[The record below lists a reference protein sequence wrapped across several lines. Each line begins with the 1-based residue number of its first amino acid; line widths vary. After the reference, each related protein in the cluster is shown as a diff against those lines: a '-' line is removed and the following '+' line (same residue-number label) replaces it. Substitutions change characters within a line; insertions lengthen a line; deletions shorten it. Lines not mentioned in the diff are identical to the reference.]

1 MNRTIFGFF
10 VVCLVVFTNSFAMAR
25 IVMVQKGDNFW
36 KISQRYKV
44 SWNKIQQLN
53 ESRLIKKG
61 NYDLLL
67 PGQILEI
74 PIAEKTA
81 RAINVFAKP
90 VIRNACIMCHNETR
104 NIAKKQNYGI
114 SKRKNKQRNVAK
126 GEFNAN
132 LEKVAKR
139 VESAGFGS
147 GEGLKVEKAIKVR
160 LDSEQKMVNVKV
172 SQSSLLGP
180 ENKLA
185 ENKEDV
191 LIIENPSDKRIV
203 KIKNAKQEGVYVTR
217 QGDTLEKLSQLWWGT
232 PKYAGVIAKNNGL
245 SENLKQI
252 SNGKVIFIPEDVGTI
267 EVIETNMLAY
277 GAKGVKGDDKVL
289 KAIELTVFSSE
300 VKQAMKEKV
309 SSEDPE
315 SVVVSKGEL
324 ANCVSDYYG
333 VLCNPSGF
341 RFLWKDA
348 EKRNAK
354 AWKNI
359 KIPGRICRI
368 SVMDKGGDLNLRCE
382 IDVSETKQMQNDNS
396 MQSSQSLKVPEVES
410 SLSSKTTGITKA
422 AKADELDL
430 KIKPEES
437 VVLENVVARKLV
449 IPKESN
455 FSENFSSYQK
465 KPIPNPLPVNQ
476 FDIQSLRAQSL
487 LSSEFIP
494 QKFLP
499 KKINAINIDGA
510 DSGSDMQPTKER
522 DEKAITYS
530 PGVDINKPKE
540 LSYSPLQETIERI
553 NFQKNEKSIFFNY
566 TSKY

>member
-1 MNRTIFGFF
+1 MNRTILGFLAF
-10 VVCLVVFTNSFAMAR
+10 CLVLFTNSIAMAK
-25 IVMVQKGDNFW
+25 IVTVQKGDNFW
-36 KISQRYKV
+36 KIAQRYKV
-44 SWNKIQQLN
+44 SWNQIQQIN

-61 NYDLLL
+61 NYNLLI
-67 PGQILEI
+67 PGQIIEI
-74 PIAEKTA
+74 PTVEKIVGE
-81 RAINVFAKP
+81 INVFAKP
-90 VIRNACIMCHNETR
+90 AIRNACIMCHNQSS
-104 NIAKKQNYGI
+104 NMAKRQNHGI
-114 SKRKNKQRNVAK
+114 SKGNSKQRNVAK
-126 GEFNAN
+126 REFKAN
-132 LEKVAKR
+132 LDKMAKR
-139 VESAGFGS
+139 VESAGPGK
-147 GEGLKVEKAIKVR
+147 EGLKVEKAVR
-160 LDSEQKMVNVKV
+160 ASFDPEQKVAAKF
-172 SQSSLLGP
+172 SQLNFTKS
-180 ENKLA
+180 EDKLA

-191 LIIENPSDKRIV
+191 LIVENPSDKRIL
-203 KIKNAKQEGVYVTR
+203 KIKDAKQEGVYVTR

-232 PKYAGVIAKNNGL
+232 PKYAGVIAKHNGL

-277 GAKGVKGDDKVL
+277 GAKGVKGDEKVL
-289 KAIELTVFSSE
+289 KAIDLTVFSPE
-300 VKQAMKEKV
+300 AKQAMKHKV

-315 SVVVSKGEL
+315 SIVVAKGEL

-341 RFLWKDA
+341 KFLWKDA

-382 IDVSETKQMQNDNS
+382 IDVSETKQMQNDKP
-396 MQSSQSLKVPEVES
+396 QSNQPLNVPAVES
-410 SLSSKTTGITKA
+410 SLSPKATEITKTV
-422 AKADELDL
+422 KADELDL

-465 KPIPNPLPVNQ
+465 KPTPNPLPVNQ
-476 FDIQSLRAQSL
+476 FESQSLRAQPL
-487 LSSEFIP
+487 LSSEFVP
-494 QKFLP
+494 QRFLP
-499 KKINAINIDGA
+499 KKINSTNIDGVDLVG
-510 DSGSDMQPTKER
+510 DSQLSRLKDER
-522 DEKAITYS
+522 VITYS

-540 LSYSPLQETIERI
+540 LSYSPLQETIERV
-553 NFQKNEKSIFFNY
+553 NFQKNEKSIFLNY

>member
-1 MNRTIFGFF
+1 MNRKILSLLVF
-10 VVCLVVFTNSFAMAR
+10 CLVFFTYSIAMAK

-61 NYDLLL
+61 NYNLLL
-67 PGQILEI
+67 PGQIIEI
-74 PIAEKTA
+74 PTVEKIAGE
-81 RAINVFAKP
+81 INVFAKP
-90 VIRNACIMCHNETR
+90 AIRNACIMCHNQSS
-104 NIAKKQNYGI
+104 NMAKRQNHRI
-114 SKRKNKQRNVAK
+114 SKGKNKQKNVAK
-126 GEFNAN
+126 REFNAN
-132 LEKVAKR
+132 LDKMAKL
-139 VESAGFGS
+139 VESAGPGS
-147 GEGLKVEKAIKVR
+147 EGLKATRVS
-160 LDSEQKMVNVKV
+160 LDPEQKMAVKF
-172 SQSSLLGP
+172 SQSNFTKS
-180 ENKLA
+180 EDKLA

-191 LIIENPSDKRIV
+191 LIVENPFDKRIL

-232 PKYAGVIAKNNGL
+232 TKYAGVIAKHNGL

-277 GAKGVKGDDKVL
+277 GAKGVKGDEKVL
-289 KAIELTVFSSE
+289 KAIDLTVFSPE
-300 VKQAMKEKV
+300 AKQAMKHKV

-315 SVVVSKGEL
+315 SIVVTKGEL

-333 VLCNPSGF
+333 ILCNPSGF

-382 IDVSETKQMQNDNS
+382 IDVSETKQMQNDNPAP
-396 MQSSQSLKVPEVES
+396 SSKSSNVPAVES
-410 SLSSKTTGITKA
+410 SLSPKTTEITKTV
-422 AKADELDL
+422 KIDELDL

-437 VVLENVVARKLV
+437 AVLENVVARKLV

-476 FDIQSLRAQSL
+476 FESQSLRAQPL

-494 QKFLP
+494 QRFLP
-499 KKINAINIDGA
+499 KKINSTNIDGVDLVG
-510 DSGSDMQPTKER
+510 DSQFSRLKDER
-522 DEKAITYS
+522 VITYS

-540 LSYSPLQETIERI
+540 LSYSPLQETIERV